1 MFVKSSLSFDDTSV
15 AFSHKSD
22 KELRKMHLLFT
33 AINNRFLTK
42 TGTKMV
48 KIALKLKL
56 PVQRFIKKTIYQQ
69 FCGGET
75 LESCNNT
82 IQKLSAYNVKTI
94 LDYAAE
100 GLEKEEAYDQA
111 KAEKLAVIEKASA
124 SDALPFCVFKIT
136 SLGNFSLLEK
146 LQSGKAL
153 SSKETAAYQR
163 IKERVDGIC
172 KVAYETDVR
181 ILIDAEESWIQGVI
195 DNMAEEMMEKYNQQK
210 TIIYN
215 TYQMYQRHAF
225 TNLRKAFMRA
235 ATYRY
240 HLGAKLVRGAYMEK
254 ERERARAMN
263 YPDPIQPDRDAT
275 DDDYNKALLYCL
287 NNKQRIS
294 VFAGSH
300 NEYSNY
306 YLTLLMEKHGMA
318 PNDPR
323 VYFSQLY
330 GMSDNI
336 SFNLALAGYNVAK
349 YVPYGP
355 LESVLPYLFRRS
367 EENTS
372 VAGQSSREL
381 NLIQKEIQRRQQKN
395 S

>member
-22 KELRKMHLLFT
+22 KELQKMHLLFT

-56 PVQRFIKKTIYQQ
+56 PVQRIIKKTIYQQ

-82 IQKLSAYNVKTI
+82 IQKLSEYNIKAI

-100 GLEKEEAYDQA
+100 GLEKEETYDQA
-111 KAEKLAVIEKASA
+111 KAEKLTIIEKAST
-124 SDALPFCVFKIT
+124 SKALPFCVFKIT
-136 SLGNFSLLEK
+136 SLGSFSLLEK
-146 LQSGKAL
+146 LQSGKEL
-153 SSKETAAYQR
+153 SSKDTADYQK
-163 IKERVDGIC
+163 IKERVDSIC
-172 KVAYETDVR
+172 KAAYEADVC
-181 ILIDAEESWIQGVI
+181 ILIDAEESWIQEVI
-195 DNMAEEMMEKYNQQK
+195 DEIAEEMMEKYNQQK
-210 TIIYN
+210 TLVYN
-215 TYQMYQRHAF
+215 TYQMYQRDAF

-240 HLGAKLVRGAYMEK
+240 HLGVKLVRGAYMEK
-254 ERERARAMN
+254 ERERAREMN
-263 YPDPIQPDRDAT
+263 YPDPIQPERDAT

-355 LESVLPYLFRRS
+355 IDAVLPYLFRRA

-381 NLIQKEIQRRQQKN
+381 NLIKKEIQRRKQKN
-395 S
+395 H

>member
-1 MFVKSSLSFDDTSV
+1 MFVKSLLSFDDTSV

-22 KELRKMHLLFT
+22 KELRKMYLLFT

-42 TGTKMV
+42 AGTKMV

-56 PVQRFIKKTIYQQ
+56 PVQRIIKKTIYAQ

-75 LESCNNT
+75 LGSCEGT
-82 IQKLSAYNVKTI
+82 IQKLGAYNVKTI

-100 GLEKEEAYDQA
+100 GLKNEKAYDQA
-111 KAEKLAVIEKASA
+111 RNEKLAVIQKAVISKT
-124 SDALPFCVFKIT
+124 LPFCVFKIT
-136 SLGNFSLLEK
+136 SLGNIDLLEK
-146 LQSGKAL
+146 IQAKKAL
-153 SSKETAAYQR
+153 SANEEAAFKKIQERVESICDAAY
-163 IKERVDGIC
+163 E
-172 KVAYETDVR
+172 ADVR
-181 ILIDAEESWIQGVI
+181 ILMDAEESWIQEVI
-195 DNMAEEMMEKYNQQK
+195 DEIAETMMKKYNQEK
-210 TIIYN
+210 TVIYN
-215 TYQMYQRHAF
+215 TYQMYRRDALAD
-225 TNLRKAFMRA
+225 LRKAFMKA
-235 ATYRY
+235 ATYHY
-240 HLGAKLVRGAYMEK
+240 HLGVKLVRGAYMEK
-254 ERERARAMN
+254 ERERAKEMK

-275 DDDYNKALLYCL
+275 DDDYNKALLYCI

-294 VFAGSH
+294 IFAGSH
-300 NEYSNY
+300 NEESNY
-306 YLTLLMEKHGMA
+306 YLTLLMEKHGMV

-355 LESVLPYLFRRS
+355 IEAVLPYLFRRA

-381 NLIQKEIQRRQQKN
+381 TLIKKELQRRKQKN

>member
-1 MFVKSSLSFDDTSV
+1 
-15 AFSHKSD
+15 
-22 KELRKMHLLFT
+22 MHLLFT

-56 PVQRFIKKTIYQQ
+56 PIQRIIKNTIYAQ

-82 IQKLSAYNVKTI
+82 IQKLSEYNVKTT
-94 LDYAAE
+94 LVYAAE
-100 GLEKEEAYDQA
+100 GLENEDAYDQA
-111 KAEKLAVIEKASA
+111 IAEKLAVIEKAS
-124 SDALPFCVFKIT
+124 DLKNLLFCVIKIS
-136 SLGNFSLLEK
+136 SLGNMGLMEK
-146 LQSGKAL
+146 IQAGEEL
-153 SSKETAAYQR
+153 STQEKEAYENIKYRVDNICKAAYR
-163 IKERVDGIC
+163 
-172 KVAYETDVR
+172 ADVR
-181 ILIDAEESWIQGVI
+181 VLIDAEESWIQGVI
-195 DNMAEEMMEKYNQQK
+195 DHIAEEMMKKYNQQK
-210 TIIYN
+210 NLIFN
-215 TYQMYQRHAF
+215 TYQMYQRNAF
-225 TNLRKAFMRA
+225 VNLRNAFMRA
-235 ATYRY
+235 VTNRY
-240 HLGAKLVRGAYMEK
+240 YLGVKLVRGAYMEK
-254 ERERARAMN
+254 ERDRARKMN
-263 YPDPIQPDRDAT
+263 YPDPIHTDRDAT
-275 DDDYNKALLYCL
+275 DDDYNKALMYCI

-294 VFAGSH
+294 IFAGSQ

-318 PNDPR
+318 PNDQR

-336 SFNLALAGYNVAK
+336 SFNLALAGYNVTK

-355 LESVLPYLFRRS
+355 VTSVIPYLFRRA

-381 NLIQKEIQRRQQKN
+381 ILIKKELQRRKQQNK
-395 S
+395 

>member
-1 MFVKSSLSFDDTSV
+1 
-15 AFSHKSD
+15 
-22 KELRKMHLLFT
+22 
-33 AINNRFLTK
+33 
-42 TGTKMV
+42 MV

-56 PVQRFIKKTIYQQ
+56 PIQRIIKKTIYQQ

-82 IQKLSAYNVKTI
+82 IQKLSEYNLKAI

-100 GLEKEEAYDQA
+100 GLENEETYDQA
-111 KAEKLAVIEKASA
+111 KAEKLAVIEKAST
-124 SDALPFCVFKIT
+124 SKALPFCVFKIT
-136 SLGNFSLLEK
+136 SLGSFSLLEK
-146 LQSGKAL
+146 LQSGKEL
-153 SSKETAAYQR
+153 SSKDTAAYQK
-163 IKERVDGIC
+163 IKERVDSIC
-172 KVAYETDVR
+172 KSAYEADVC

-195 DNMAEEMMEKYNQQK
+195 DEIAEAMMEKYNQQK
-210 TIIYN
+210 TVVYN

-240 HLGAKLVRGAYMEK
+240 HLGVKLVRGAYMEK
-254 ERERARAMN
+254 ERERAREMN

-287 NNKQRIS
+287 NNKQRIA
-294 VFAGSH
+294 VFVGSH

-355 LESVLPYLFRRS
+355 IDAVLPYLFRRA

-381 NLIQKEIQRRQQKN
+381 NLIKKEIQRRKQKN
-395 S
+395 H

>member
-15 AFSHKSD
+15 AFSHKTS
-22 KELRKMHLLFT
+22 KELRKMYLMFS
-33 AINNRFLTK
+33 AINNPFLTK

-56 PVQRFIKKTIYQQ
+56 PVQRIIKNTIYQQ

-75 LESCNNT
+75 LESCEPT
-82 IQKLSAYNVKTI
+82 IQKLDKYNVKTI

-100 GLEKEEAYDQA
+100 GLKNEKAYEQA
-111 KAEKLAVIEKASA
+111 KNEKLAVIKKAST
-124 SDALPFCVFKIT
+124 SEALPFCVFKVT
-136 SLGNFSLLEK
+136 SLGNIDLLEK
-146 LQSGKAL
+146 IQAEKSL
-153 SSKETAAYQR
+153 SVKEEEAFSK
-163 IKERVDGIC
+163 IKERVESIC
-172 KVAYETDVR
+172 KAAYEADIK
-181 ILIDAEESWIQGVI
+181 ILIDAEETWIQEVI
-195 DNMAEEMMEKYNQQK
+195 DTLAESMMEKYNQEK
-210 TIIYN
+210 TVVYN
-215 TYQMYQRHAF
+215 TYQMYRRNALAD
-225 TNLRKAFMRA
+225 LRKAFMRA

-240 HLGAKLVRGAYMEK
+240 HLGVKLVRGAYMEK
-254 ERERARAMN
+254 ERERAREMN

-275 DDDYNKALLYCL
+275 DDDYNKALLYCI
-287 NNKQRIS
+287 NNKQRIA

-306 YLTLLMEKHGMA
+306 YLTLLMDKHGMA

-355 LESVLPYLFRRS
+355 VEAVIPLFISQGGRKHLRGR
-367 EENTS
+367 TKQP
-372 VAGQSSREL
+372 GTQFD
-381 NLIQKEIQRRQQKN
+381 
-395 S
+395 